1 MKTYPI
7 KNDPQ
12 DTTASRRML
21 LNRTAELADDFLDGV
36 ADRPVAHE
44 IDFEDLISE
53 MRGQGLSNNA
63 DNPTRIIENL
73 ARLAD
78 RAVVATA
85 GPRYFGFVVGGA
97 LPAALAADWLTSAW
111 DQNGA
116 FYAHSP
122 LAAAA
127 EKIAA
132 D

>member
-1 MKTYPI
+1 
-7 KNDPQ
+7 
-12 DTTASRRML
+12 ML